1 MEFSFGIPSQRGKS
15 AATSV
20 ELYSE
25 NAAITILKN
34 AGPRTSKTFVLNTL
48 AVEALGLEE
57 GGQVAFDLT
66 KTFPVLVNVTDMTLP
81 KGMAYVVKDKKE
93 YKGLTFKDSK
103 LWAYF
108 VKTYNLDE
116 TQDNSFEFNS
126 MISNDPVSFEVL
138 LTAEESADDTVVL
151 ALEYHNTPIQMEES
165 ELNSLFNQ

>member
-15 AATSV
+15 AASSV

-25 NAAITILKN
+25 NAAITVCKN
-34 AGPRTSKTFVLNTL
+34 AGPRTSKIFVLNTL

-57 GGQVAFDLT
+57 GSQISFDLT
-66 KTFPVLVNVTDMTLP
+66 KSTPILVNTTGVDLP
-81 KGMAYVVKDKKE
+81 KGMGYVVKSKKE

-116 TQDNSFEFNS
+116 TQDNNFEFGS
-126 MISNDPVSFEVL
+126 MVSGDPVSFEVSL
-138 LTAEESADDTVVL
+138 VTEESDDDVIL
-151 ALEYHNTPIQMEES
+151 AVEAYHASMQEEA
-165 ELNSLFNQ
+165 ELNTNTFNQ